1 MPTFR
6 YQAVDSRGQTSTGTV
21 QAQDARE
28 VQRLLSQ
35 RGLMVQQVVRVPDS
49 TAATAPAQP
58 ATMPEWESSEVSPH
72 TMGFLMVQLQAL
84 LKAGY
89 SAAEAFRLVS
99 GRVNHKPLNQACAEI
114 AEKAAQGVPI
124 SQAMLAYPR
133 LFPAFVVGAIQAG
146 ETGGYLP
153 DAIGQLVEYYENW
166 RSFRMWGVP
175 AKGCFLIT
183 VLSLPIV
190 APFGLGLIYALRQFT
205 GSEVGNPAA
214 GLGVVFQGWWQAFLQ
229 IGLPLLVGLIV
240 AWGVWGLINRM
251 EWFRARFQLRAPL
264 VWGYADWVRAQSL
277 QMFLYHLSRLSAV
290 GLAPASVWELA
301 VRTVP
306 NAAIASSLAAVN
318 LARGERA
325 EPLDSALARSGMFPP
340 EEVALVTTG
349 IQSGQVVEMLQR
361 LADYYHQRSQ
371 DSFRQTRMGLLRMA
385 VLIGLLG
392 TGIALILMY
401 WGWYGHMIQFVED
414 WLGTP

>member
-1 MPTFR
+1 MPTFC
-6 YQAVDSRGQTSTGTV
+6 YQAVDSRGQISTGTI

-28 VQRLLSQ
+28 AQRLLSQ
-35 RGLMVQQVVRVPDS
+35 RGLMVQQVMRVPDQ
-49 TAATAPAQP
+49 AATPSTPSAS
-58 ATMPEWESSEVSPH
+58 MLEWESSEVSPH
-72 TMGFLMVQLQAL
+72 TMAFLMVQLQAL
-84 LKAGY
+84 LKAGH

-99 GRVNHKPLNQACAEI
+99 GRVNHKRLDQACAEI

-146 ETGGYLP
+146 EAGGYLP
-153 DAIGQLVEYYENW
+153 DAIGHLVEYYENW
-166 RSFRMWGVP
+166 RLFRMWGVP

-183 VLSLPIV
+183 VLTLPIV

-205 GSEVGNPAA
+205 GSEMGNPAK
-214 GLGVVFQGWWQAFLQ
+214 GLGVMFQGWWQAFLQ
-229 IGLPLLVGLIV
+229 IGLPLLFGLVV
-240 AWGVWGLINRM
+240 AWGVWVLVNRM
-251 EWFRARFQLRAPL
+251 EWVRARFQLWAPL
-264 VWGYADWVRAQSL
+264 VWDYADWVRAQSL
-277 QMFLYHLSRLSAV
+277 QMFLYHLSRLSAA
-290 GLAPASVWELA
+290 GFSPASVWELA

-306 NAAIASSLAAVN
+306 NVAIASSLAAVN
-318 LARGERA
+318 LARGEHA

-349 IQSGQVVEMLQR
+349 VQSGQVVEMLQR

-371 DSFRQTRMGLLRMA
+371 DSFRRTRTGLLRMA

-392 TGIALILMY
+392 TGMALILIY
-401 WGWYGHMIQFVED
+401 WGWYGHMIQFLED
-414 WLGTP
+414 WFGTP